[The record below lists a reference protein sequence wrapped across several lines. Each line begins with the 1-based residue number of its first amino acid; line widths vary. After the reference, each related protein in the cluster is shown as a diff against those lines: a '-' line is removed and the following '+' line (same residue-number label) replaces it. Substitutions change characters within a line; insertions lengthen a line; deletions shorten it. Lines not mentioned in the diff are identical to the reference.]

1 MKPEHEHQLMA
12 KLTEL
17 NEAKKQFKETL
28 EEVAEA
34 TELPASA
41 IRKYITAKLK
51 GELGKV
57 SLEATLL
64 TRLCAHEK

>member
-1 MKPEHEHQLMA
+1 MNTEHESQLLA
-12 KLTEL
+12 ELSEL

-28 EEVAEA
+28 EVVAEA

-41 IRKYITAKLK
+41 IRKYIAAKLK
-51 GELGKV
+51 GELDKV

-64 TRLCAHEK
+64 TRLCRKDM